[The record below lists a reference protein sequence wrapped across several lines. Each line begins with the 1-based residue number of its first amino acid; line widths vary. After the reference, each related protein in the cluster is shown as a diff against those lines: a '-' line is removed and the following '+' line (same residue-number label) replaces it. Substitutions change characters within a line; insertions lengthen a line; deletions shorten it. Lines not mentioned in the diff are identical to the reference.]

1 MSYEL
6 FHNKATK
13 FGSPQLTIRGG
24 RIAFN
29 ADAGDLLARVGMRFA
44 HLLFDTD
51 ECKVAIRPIQKEDEN
66 TFAVSI
72 PKGKRGGTISAQSFL
87 NYVRWHAEKPIIV
100 DAHWNAAQQLMEAFL
115 PKEHVGLLPT
125 SSGATGT
132 KTASQ
137 ERRPRRR
144 II

>member
-13 FGSPQLTIRGG
+13 FSSPQLTIRNG

-29 ADAGDLLARVGMRFA
+29 AAAGDLLTSVGMRFA
-44 HLLFDTD
+44 HLLLDTD

-66 TFAVSI
+66 AFAVSI

-87 NYVRWHAEKPIIV
+87 NYIRWHADEPIVV
-100 DAHWNAAQQLMEAFL
+100 DATWCAAKQLMEAFL
-115 PKEHVGLLPT
+115 PKEHVGFQPRASVT
-125 SSGATGT
+125 TGT
-132 KTASQ
+132 KTALE

-144 II
+144 LI